1 MKCKWGVGEC
11 IPRVAAKTA
20 NTEKKIKIMVI
31 NNGKGVGKYQE
42 LNKVIITSARQ
53 NFQVMLLSELSGS
66 KFILKYIAHGR
77 RAKRIQN

>member
-1 MKCKWGVGEC
+1 
-11 IPRVAAKTA
+11 
-20 NTEKKIKIMVI
+20 MVI

-53 NFQVMLLSELSGS
+53 NFQVMFLSELSGS
-66 KFILKYIAHGR
+66 KFILKYIAHGK

>member
-1 MKCKWGVGEC
+1 
-11 IPRVAAKTA
+11 
-20 NTEKKIKIMVI
+20 MVI

-53 NFQVMLLSELSGS
+53 NFQVMFLSELSGS
-66 KFILKYIAHGR
+66 KFILKYIAYGR